1 MDMAAPDISAESF
14 GLTPHAQLEAGTPVL
29 DADEGEELAKRFDYI
44 SLVLGDNLNMG
55 QGSLYITTRRII
67 WVGGTE
73 KSYAADF
80 QHINMHAISTDQSA
94 FQRPCIYMQMEPST
108 SGFAGDE
115 ADTDD
120 LENEETPEVRLVPS
134 DASALEDLFQVL
146 CDCAA
151 LNPDPGQEGDD
162 EDAEFF
168 YDEEEVLAGADDGS
182 RAAMLDHYD
191 SLLQM
196 PRADDLDELVAED
209 PERFDDAE
217 EEAGE
222 EDGHPNNVPHPTRP
236 EQ

>member
-1 MDMAAPDISAESF
+1 MDGAGTDVSAESF
-14 GLTPHAQLEAGTPVL
+14 GLTPHAQLEAGMPVL
-29 DADEGEELAKRFDYI
+29 DADEGEELAKRFEAI
-44 SLVLGDNLNMG
+44 SLVLGNNLDLG
-55 QGSLYITTRRII
+55 RGSLYITTRRVI
-67 WVGGTE
+67 WVNGAD

-94 FQRPCIYMQMEPST
+94 FQRPCIYMQMEPS
-108 SGFAGDE
+108 SSDVPADGD
-115 ADTDD
+115 DDD
-120 LENEETPEVRLVPS
+120 LENEVTPEVRLVPT

-168 YDEEEVLAGADDGS
+168 YDEDEVLAGAGNGS

-217 EEAGE
+217 EEPEE
-222 EDGHPNNVPHPTRP
+222 EDGHPSNVPHPTRP